1 MRRGTKLLIG
11 FGTTVLFGAS
21 VLTTAGSSTL
31 DSQPAAAA
39 SGHSGVFIP
48 APLPAAQSHAITN
61 ANGAVTQLG
70 STNWS
75 GYAQDTSGKTYTDV
89 VDTWVVPTVTA
100 GATGTQYSA
109 DWVGIGGFSD
119 GTLVQ
124 AGTEADNVKGKPKYA
139 AWTEILPK
147 SEKPI
152 SGLAIHPGDT
162 ITTTVREISA
172 GKWDM
177 TVADLTTGKSGGRT
191 VKYASSGASAEA
203 IHERPEVNG
212 TLATLTG
219 TNNVSFVP
227 GDFSST
233 AAGSTPVLTP
243 LLRAAKGAKVNQIF
257 MENNAETKV
266 IAAPSVPSPAK
277 DGFTVEDGATSPP
290 PPAG

>member
-1 MRRGTKLLIG
+1 MRRAAKLLIG
-11 FGTTVLFGAS
+11 IGTTVLCGAS
-21 VLTTAGSSTL
+21 VLATAGSSTL
-31 DSQPAAAA
+31 DSQPAAAS
-39 SGHSGVFIP
+39 SGHSGLFIP
-48 APLPAAQSHAITN
+48 APLPGARSHAIT
-61 ANGAVTQLG
+61 GAIGAIKQVG
-70 STNWS
+70 SSNWS
-75 GYAQDTSGKTYTDV
+75 GYAQDAANKTYTDV

-109 DWVGIGGFSD
+109 DWVGIGGYSED
-119 GTLVQ
+119 TLVQ
-124 AGTEADNVKGKPKYA
+124 AGTEVDNIKGKPKYA

-147 SEKPI
+147 AEKPI
-152 SGLAIHPGDT
+152 SGLAIHPGDI

-219 TNNVSFVP
+219 TNNVTFVP

-243 LLRAAKGAKVNQIF
+243 LLRAATGATVNQIF
-257 MENNAETKV
+257 MLNNAGTKIV
-266 IAAPSVPSPAK
+266 ASPSTPSAAK
-277 DGFTVEDGATSPP
+277 DGFAVADGATSPP

>member
-1 MRRGTKLLIG
+1 MKRRAKLLIG
-11 FGTTVLFGAS
+11 FGTTVLCGAS
-21 VLTTAGSSTL
+21 VLATAGSSTL
-31 DSQPAAAA
+31 DAQPAGAV

-48 APLPAAQSHAITN
+48 APGLAVRPHAI
-61 ANGAVTQLG
+61 GAVTQLP

-75 GYAQDTSGKTYTDV
+75 GYAQDAADRTYTDV
-89 VDTWVVPTVTA
+89 VDTWVVPTVRA

-119 GTLVQ
+119 ETLVQ
-124 AGTEADNVKGKPKYA
+124 AGTESNNIKGKPKYA

-147 SEKPI
+147 SEKVI

-172 GKWDM
+172 GRWEM
-177 TVADLTTGKSGGRT
+177 TVTDLTTGKSGGRT

-219 TNNVSFVP
+219 TNNVTFVP

-233 AAGSTPVLTP
+233 AAGSAPVLAP
-243 LLRAAKGAKVNQIF
+243 LLRAAAHASVNQIF
-257 MENNAETKV
+257 MTNNAGSKIV
-266 IAAPSVPSPAK
+266 ASPSVPSTAK
-277 DGFTVEDGATSPP
+277 DGFAVEDGATSPP